1 MTHPFDIEKNGTLIR
16 GAIYLPELAPGFD
29 YHKKLAE
36 LTSEQKQ
43 ELISK
48 LNQIQQQLKT
58 ELQLQDEDI
67 FLDNEKY
74 RFLISAKNARKH
86 ANIIKTKN
94 LLIARVEEMP
104 TADQLELEVE
114 FL

>member
-1 MTHPFDIEKNGTLIR
+1 LIR
-16 GAIYLPELAPGFD
+16 GAIYLPQLAPGFD
-29 YHKKLAE
+29 YRKKLSE
-36 LTSEQKQ
+36 LTPEKKK

-48 LNQIQQQLKT
+48 LTLILHQLKT
-58 ELQLQDEDI
+58 DLQLQDQDL
-67 FLDNEKY
+67 FLDTEKY
-74 RFLISAKNARKH
+74 RLLLSAKNARTH
-86 ANIIKTKN
+86 VNAIKQKN

>member
-1 MTHPFDIEKNGTLIR
+1 MKHTFDIEKNGTLLR

-29 YHKKLAE
+29 YRKKLAE

-43 ELISK
+43 EFITK
-48 LNQIQQQLKT
+48 LRLIQQQLQR
-58 ELQLQDEDI
+58 ELSLQDEDI
-67 FLDNEKY
+67 FLDTEKY
-74 RFLISAKNARKH
+74 RFLISAKNARKY
-86 ANIIKTKN
+86 AIAIKQKG

-104 TADQLELEVE
+104 TPDQLELEVE